1 MKYNLTQFQKDLA
14 YFDLTLT
21 DRQIEQFM
29 MYYEMLI
36 EKNKVMNL
44 TSITEFNEVMKK
56 HFVDSL
62 SLVKAVNLNKIESLI
77 DIGTGAGFPGIPLK
91 IAFPDLEIT
100 LLDSLQKRVGFLQ
113 EVIDQL
119 GLNQINAIHG
129 RAEDFA
135 KSGELENTLREKY
148 DLCVS
153 RAVANLAVL
162 SEYCIPYVK
171 VGGKFISY
179 KSEKT
184 KEECKD
190 AEHAVSLLGGKIAD
204 TVSFELPDSSIY
216 RTFVVIDK
224 VEQTLLQY
232 PRKAGVA
239 LKKPL

>member
-62 SLVKAVNLNKIESLI
+62 SLVKAVDLSKTESLI

-119 GLNQINAIHG
+119 GLNQINTIHG

-135 KSGELENTLREKY
+135 KSGELKNTLREKY

>member
-62 SLVKAVNLNKIESLI
+62 SLVKAVDLNKIESLI